1 KGVQVGV
8 MLLLA
13 VKLRPAQD
21 AGPGPKDG
29 PPAPP
34 PAMTGAERQIWNL
47 VPAYYGSFLALLA
60 VNWFLDEPIPL
71 APVLAVLS
79 GMGFAT
85 LGATIWGWFYV
96 WGVAFFALAVL
107 IVVCAPYGLTLL
119 GLGWFVCL
127 VVGSVHLHWTR

>member
-1 KGVQVGV
+1 
-8 MLLLA
+8 M
-13 VKLRPAQD
+13 
-21 AGPGPKDG
+21 
-29 PPAPP
+29 
-34 PAMTGAERQIWNL
+34 
-47 VPAYYGSFLALLA
+47 
-60 VNWFLDEPIPL
+60 PL

-107 IVVCAPYGLTLL
+107 LVWCAPYGLTLL

-127 VVGSVHLHWTR
+127 VVGSVHLYWTR